1 VKPVDEVAKF
11 HFNEGIRYSLQAET
25 HACALNFR
33 QSMESASNAVTEYN
47 FALQI
52 DPDNLVIL
60 QTKGVALKQQ
70 GELLEAADIFE
81 ALIEAEPDQSENYY
95 QLSLCFFEH
104 AIYDS
109 GIDTFNEALAISK
122 SPTLNNR
129 LVSDLEYIALKWMYF
144 AHDCLNMGQPEA
156 FNHFANDALNI
167 VEIGLRFDPSNN
179 GLNRLHGLIL
189 TDLKQIK
196 NAN

>member
-1 VKPVDEVAKF
+1 MDEVAKF

-33 QSMESASNAVTEYN
+33 QSMESAANAVTEYSL
-47 FALQI
+47 ALEI
-52 DPDNLVIL
+52 DPNNLVIL

-81 ALIEAEPDQSENYY
+81 ALIEAAPSQSENYY

-104 AIYDS
+104 ALYDS

-122 SPTLNNR
+122 TPTLNKR
-129 LVSDLEYIALKWMYF
+129 LVSDLGYIALKWMYF
-144 AHDCLNMGQPEA
+144 AHDCMNMGALEG
-156 FNHFANDALNI
+156 FNRIANDAIKI
-167 VEIGLRFDPSNN
+167 VEMGLKFDPKNH
-179 GLNRLHGLIL
+179 GLKHLHGLIL
-189 TDLKQIK
+189 TDLGQIK
-196 NAN
+196 NTN

>member
-1 VKPVDEVAKF
+1 MDEVAKF
-11 HFNEGIRYSLQAET
+11 HFNEGIRHSLQAET

-33 QSMESASNAVTEYN
+33 QSMESAANAVTEYN
-47 FALQI
+47 LALQI

-70 GELLEAADIFE
+70 GELLNAADIFE

-95 QLSLCFFEH
+95 QLSLCLFEH

-129 LVSDLEYIALKWMYF
+129 LVSDL
-144 AHDCLNMGQPEA
+144 G
-156 FNHFANDALNI
+156 
-167 VEIGLRFDPSNN
+167 
-179 GLNRLHGLIL
+179 
-189 TDLKQIK
+189 
-196 NAN
+196 